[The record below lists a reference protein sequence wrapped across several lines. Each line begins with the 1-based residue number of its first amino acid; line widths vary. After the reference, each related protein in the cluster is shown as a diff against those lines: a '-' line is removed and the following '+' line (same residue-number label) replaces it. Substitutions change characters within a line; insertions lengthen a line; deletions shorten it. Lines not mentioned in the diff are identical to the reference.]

1 MPSWNVFD
9 DIKSYGIK
17 PSSDKTCIYLKA
29 LWNCGVHLV
38 DMKVPCNQDFVK
50 FMLMTRLKGRCGA
63 KRMSLENPFM
73 SPISAIVILLN
84 FYPCPTQST

>member
-1 MPSWNVFD
+1 MFD

-17 PSSDKTCIYLKA
+17 SSNLEFCQNLDLKA
-29 LWNCGVHLV
+29 LWNCGVHFV

>member
-1 MPSWNVFD
+1 
-9 DIKSYGIK
+9 
-17 PSSDKTCIYLKA
+17 
-29 LWNCGVHLV
+29 
-38 DMKVPCNQDFVK
+38 MKVPCNQDFVK

-84 FYPCPTQST
+84 FILVRPKVREKHFNADFQLSLSLAVKNFLNLEPVNGHV